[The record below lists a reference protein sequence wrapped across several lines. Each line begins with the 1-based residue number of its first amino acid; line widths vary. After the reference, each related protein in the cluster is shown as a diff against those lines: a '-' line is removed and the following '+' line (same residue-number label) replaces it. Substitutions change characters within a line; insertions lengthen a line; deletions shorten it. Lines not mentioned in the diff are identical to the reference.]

1 MHNAPNKSLAA
12 PTKMNNR
19 GLTLLSQA
27 IVPDYRLPLFQE
39 LKRRMGDRF
48 CLACGQEGFAT
59 ALQTSAAAHSL
70 RVELRNRYLFSRRLL
85 WQQGLM
91 EKAMAADLLII
102 EFSLRTISTWLVLAR
117 RAAQGKPTVMWGH
130 AAGRSRRMDWLKRWM
145 FRRCQGFVAY
155 TQSQADRIKS
165 EFPPLL
171 VWAAP
176 NAVMWRRECYFEP
189 QAPDL
194 INGVI
199 YVGRLVAEK
208 KPRLLVEG
216 FAQALRAGLMPTAAT
231 LLFVGDGPERVKL
244 QDIVRTVGLTE
255 KIKFAGHVSDI
266 DQLRTLYRD
275 ALFSVSPGNVGLSAT
290 QSFSFGVPM
299 LIADN
304 EPHGP
309 EIEACR
315 EGENTVFFS
324 ANGAEALV
332 RGMGDLFRD
341 KALWLGRRDA
351 ICHAAGEK
359 YSLDA
364 MADIFESV
372 ADTLL
377 PGPRI
382 QSPGM

>member
-1 MHNAPNKSLAA
+1 
-12 PTKMNNR
+12 MNVR
-19 GLTLLSQA
+19 SAILLSQA

-39 LKRRMGDRF
+39 LKRRLGDRF
-48 CLACGQEGFAT
+48 TLACGQDGFAT
-59 ALQTSAAAHSL
+59 ALQTCAAAHSL

-91 EKAMAADLLII
+91 ERAMAADLLII

-155 TQSQADRIKS
+155 TQSQADRIKG

-194 INGVI
+194 INGII

-208 KPRLLVEG
+208 KPRLLLDG
-216 FAQALRAGLMPTAAT
+216 FAEALRAGLVPKEAT
-231 LLFVGDGPERVKL
+231 LLFVGDGPEREEL
-244 QDIVRTVGLTE
+244 QNLTRKAGLTE
-255 KIKFAGHVSDI
+255 KIRFAGHVAEI
-266 DQLRTLYRD
+266 GRLRTLYRD
-275 ALFSVSPGNVGLSAT
+275 ALFSVSPGYVGLSAT

-299 LIADN
+299 LIADD
-304 EPHGP
+304 EPHSP

-315 EGENTVFFS
+315 AGENAAFFT
-324 ANGAEALV
+324 ANEIEALA
-332 RGMGDLFRD
+332 RGMGDLYRD
-341 KALWLGRRDA
+341 RALWLSRRAA
-351 ICHAAGEK
+351 ISQAAGEI

-364 MADIFESV
+364 MADTFESV

-377 PGPRI
+377 AAAPTGK
-382 QSPGM
+382 PGMG